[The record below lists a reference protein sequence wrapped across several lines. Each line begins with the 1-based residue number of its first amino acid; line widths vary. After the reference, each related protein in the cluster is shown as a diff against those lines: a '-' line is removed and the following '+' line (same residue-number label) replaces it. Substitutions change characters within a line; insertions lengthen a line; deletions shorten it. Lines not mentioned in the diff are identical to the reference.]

1 MLETL
6 ITSKTRIKLLLKFF
20 LNSNNDSYLRGLES
34 EFSEGSNAI
43 RMELNRFQE
52 AGLLQSSVVG
62 NKKMFKAN
70 KTHPLFSD
78 LHNLVKKYIGLDK
91 IVESIAEKA
100 GDVNYVYVVGRIA
113 QGLEAGIIELVL
125 VGEKIDKMY
134 LTKLIDKVE
143 GLISRKITFVIF
155 DDEAYKKFKKTST
168 KRTFLLYHKK

>member
-1 MLETL
+1 MLETI

-43 RMELNRFQE
+43 RMELNKFQE
-52 AGLLQSSVVG
+52 AGLLESSLVG

-78 LHNLVKKYIGLDK
+78 LHSLVKKYIGLDK
-91 IVESIAEKA
+91 IVDSIADKA
-100 GDVNYVYVVGRIA
+100 GQVNSVYVVGRIA
-113 QGLEAGIIELVL
+113 QGLEASIIELVL
-125 VGEKIDKMY
+125 VGEEVDKIY
-134 LTKLIDKVE
+134 VTKLIDKVE
-143 GLISRKITFVIF
+143 ELISRKITFVIF
-155 DDEAYKKFKKTST
+155 DEKAYKKFEKSSS